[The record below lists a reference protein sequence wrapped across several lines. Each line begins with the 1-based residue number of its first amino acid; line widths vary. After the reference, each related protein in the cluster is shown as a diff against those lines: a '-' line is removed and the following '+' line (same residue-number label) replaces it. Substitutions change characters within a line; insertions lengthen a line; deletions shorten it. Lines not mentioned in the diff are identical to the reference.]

1 MLDHR
6 RDACPEI
13 AGSPQ
18 LEHLPFP
25 AAVAQEGRRRM
36 PEPGGCPEL
45 GKQEQRRTVA
55 RALGADRGR
64 VQHDPLQRKKP
75 SALSSRPRASFGTPK
90 GPLSPETGLS
100 LSRTYVPSVTKREAK
115 EPSLLLLLGGLL
127 LRGSLLLRL
136 ARRPSPNS
144 HECLLVASPRKPVC
158 LRDQLLPQART
169 PSNLSATPRLRSIEV
184 HGCNS
189 QETTAV
195 LEIFF

>member
-55 RALGADRGR
+55 RALGANRGR

-100 LSRTYVPSVTKREAK
+100 LSKTYVPSVENREAK
-115 EPSLLLLLGGLL
+115 DRTLLLLLGGLL
-127 LRGSLLLRL
+127 LRRGLLLRL
-136 ARRPSPNS
+136 ARCLPLCS
-144 HECLLVASPRKPVC
+144 HECLLC
-158 LRDQLLPQART
+158 GLPQEAD
-169 PSNLSATPRLRSIEV
+169 A
-184 HGCNS
+184 C
-189 QETTAV
+189 A
-195 LEIFF
+195 